1 MQAYNRRSGPGL
13 ADANRNGDACAQD
26 KDYRPRCRYSGTAH
40 GRSTIRSSG
49 ATTYQHGAIGSQPV
63 RLDLQR
69 RALSLDGDG
78 QRELELRPATS
89 ARWNTEV
96 QSVYRVRRSTHLNFA
111 TMVAADARYDRLTL
125 VTDFICF
132 NVGGT
137 PSQFKSINVPSR
149 LPVPVTAG
157 LQASEGMNVNA
168 IIWTIAGGYTLR
180 DGD

>member
-1 MQAYNRRSGPGL
+1 
-13 ADANRNGDACAQD
+13 
-26 KDYRPRCRYSGTAH
+26 
-40 GRSTIRSSG
+40 
-49 ATTYQHGAIGSQPV
+49 
-63 RLDLQR
+63 
-69 RALSLDGDG
+69 
-78 QRELELRPATS
+78 
-89 ARWNTEV
+89 
-96 QSVYRVRRSTHLNFA
+96 
-111 TMVAADARYDRLTL
+111 MVAADARYDRLTL